1 MTKRL
6 DAVIEKV
13 RELPSWEQDEIAAR
27 LEDELAQLDKWLS
40 TSGEQDG
47 DLEAMARQAVQDHRE
62 GRTEPFPNDD
72 ERDR

>member
-6 DAVIEKV
+6 DAVIEKL

-27 LEDELAQLDKWLS
+27 LESELAQLDTWLAR
-40 TSGEQDG
+40 TGEQDS

-72 ERDR
+72 EHDR